1 MYRYAEPEGRLPF
14 GWLYKTYSHRIE
26 GVGIY
31 PESLLVC
38 YLPSP
43 GRHGRDVPALPQRQH
58 REVEGQAQE
67 GVRAAWRVGVWPQV
81 PFKALNLYDWYWS
94 QIPFIV
100 LNICTIEIGNYVFNR
115 KLLEFK
121 PDEFKGP
128 DDGKTLEVCESLQYH
143 LPIEHLYISSESW
156 WPVGVRPWSC
166 AWGLADQEVYFQFQL
181 LKKGEYWSWNLKYP
195 TGRRLKKCS
204 TTWLH
209 ARRFSGGGDKFSTT
223 CQCIPQLSWWIKYIH
238 ISAPLTGL

>member
-1 MYRYAEPEGRLPF
+1 MFFKGDQFHKRRADLWGVEVDLEILLYGCTVAHFLYYHCWLSRYAEPEGRLPF

-26 GVGIY
+26 GVGNY
-31 PESLLVC
+31 PESLIVC
-38 YLPSP
+38 YFPSP
-43 GRHGRDVPALPQRQH
+43 GWHGRDVPALPQWQH

-128 DDGKTLEVCESLQYH
+128 DDGKTLEVFESL
-143 LPIEHLYISSESW
+143 
-156 WPVGVRPWSC
+156 
-166 AWGLADQEVYFQFQL
+166 
-181 LKKGEYWSWNLKYP
+181 
-195 TGRRLKKCS
+195 
-204 TTWLH
+204 
-209 ARRFSGGGDKFSTT
+209 
-223 CQCIPQLSWWIKYIH
+223 
-238 ISAPLTGL
+238 